1 MQTLV
6 SFPASGTPSQEL
18 GPILSDYLA
27 LDRARIV
34 RRLMVARFGV
44 LALLAVLLETIRGF
58 SPFARVFTVA
68 LCLLSPFWARI
79 VELGRERRLSQR
91 IERVDGAVTTNLST
105 SVRRLSG
112 SGIKKS

>member
-1 MQTLV
+1 MQTLI
-6 SFPASGTPSQEL
+6 SFPASGTSSREL

-44 LALLAVLLETIRGF
+44 LALLAALLETVFRGF
-58 SPFARVFTVA
+58 SPFARAVTVA
-68 LCLLSPFWARI
+68 LCLVPPVWARI

-91 IERVDGAVTTNLST
+91 IERIDGAVTHKF
-105 SVRRLSG
+105 VPRSG
-112 SGIKKS
+112 DQRAPA